1 MPLRI
6 DAPRNTAMDAK
17 NCNLPFSIEF
27 LAQGYS
33 RDVANDSKW
42 SVFIFVVLEKL
53 HWFRL

>member
-1 MPLRI
+1 VPLRI